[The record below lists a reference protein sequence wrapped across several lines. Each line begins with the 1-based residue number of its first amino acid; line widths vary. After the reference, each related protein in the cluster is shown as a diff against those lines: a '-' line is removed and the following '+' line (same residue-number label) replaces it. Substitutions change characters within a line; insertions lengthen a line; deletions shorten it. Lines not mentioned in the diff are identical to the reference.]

1 MRLFFIILIVL
12 SIYSVSC
19 AQDSKNNDGTF
30 KTVKVS
36 QLPRRD
42 SLISEDKV
50 DHFLVSAYI
59 SALTYYL
66 LKEEASASHE
76 TAVIVGA
83 SFSFSIGLGKELYD
97 KKSGRGTASW
107 KDVVADVVG
116 IAVGLLILSN
126 N

>member
-1 MRLFFIILIVL
+1 M
-12 SIYSVSC
+12 
-19 AQDSKNNDGTF
+19 
-30 KTVKVS
+30 
-36 QLPRRD
+36 
-42 SLISEDKV
+42 
-50 DHFLVSAYI
+50 
-59 SALTYYL
+59 
-66 LKEEASASHE
+66 
-76 TAVIVGA
+76 IVGA